1 MYTYQGQSVATY
13 EQLVPVLKAKNSKQ
27 LSNIYYAHKE
37 DLTQDSDI
45 YSLDNSALY
54 EFRKQNNIVGCR
66 RLHLFSVSG
75 AHKLAKFGKLDSS
88 HIDEAYGVTTA
99 EEDVKPVERPITKG
113 IKVNASYS
121 CFEIVDGVLKLSKKV
136 GIPIQDIIEENKQ
149 LKIEQSRLIDTL
161 QMYAQA
167 FSKECDAHKMDS
179 ETIAQLVV
187 AVMKQLQ

>member
-27 LSNIYYAHKE
+27 LSNAYDRNKQQFNE
-37 DLTQDSDI
+37 GQDI
-45 YSLDNSALY
+45 FVMKGESLAQ
-54 EFRKQNNIVGCR
+54 FRSQNQLSKIGI
-66 RLHLFSVSG
+66 LHLFTRDG
-75 AHKLAKFGKLDSS
+75 AHKLASIRKLDSS